1 LTNRKISDNILIY
14 GNKER
19 KTLMINLTNNEKEL
33 IMEEFVDIMPM
44 LRTRLNL
51 TQEQFGKTIGMTRQT
66 IIYIENRKRKL
77 TWSLFLSMV
86 FVFYMNAD
94 TRPFLLASETIKKVF
109 DENNSMIDKIK
120 NLYN

>member
-1 LTNRKISDNILIY
+1 
-14 GNKER
+14 
-19 KTLMINLTNNEKEL
+19 MINLTNNEKEL